1 MVMLNGFSDVME
13 ILVSLTG
20 FGIII
25 GEAISLTVALIT
37 GFWLFM
43 KGGVSSLTGFGIGSG
58 VDFLSGSF
66 LPGKTGGFISS
77 WIKINAT
84 APESG
89 EED

>member
-1 MVMLNGFSDVME
+1 MMVMLNAFSDMAE
-13 ILVSLTG
+13 GLVSLTG

-25 GEAISLTVALIT
+25 GEAINLAVSLIT

-66 LPGKTGGFISS
+66 LPGKTGGVIASI
-77 WIKINAT
+77 IKINRE
-84 APESG
+84 APDEL
-89 EED
+89 EE